1 MNISAPF
8 IARPVATTLLTI
20 AIALAG
26 VLGFGALPV
35 SPLPQVDF
43 PTILVSA
50 QLPGASPDVVAT
62 SLAEPLERHLGQIA
76 DVTEMTSTSQIG
88 QARIILQFGLDRD
101 INGAAE
107 DVQAA
112 INAAQA
118 DLPTNLLSQ
127 PTYRKVNPADAPV
140 LILAVT
146 SATLTRAQMYDAA
159 ANVLQQQLS
168 QISGVG
174 QVIIGGAAQPA
185 VRVDVDPM
193 ALSHYGVGLEDVRSA
208 LSSANANAPKG
219 AIDLGAERWQIYT
232 NDQLNHAADYRDLVV
247 AYRNGDALRLKDFA
261 DVEDSVQDVRNLGL
275 ADGKPAVLVIVFRQP
290 GANIISTV
298 DAVRDSIPRLK
309 AALPADLDISFAS
322 DRSITIRESLR
333 ETELTLVIAMVLVIG
348 VVYLFLRN
356 GRAAAVPAVA
366 VPVSIVGTFGAMYLA
381 GFSLDN
387 LSLMALTIA
396 TGFVVDDAII
406 VLENISRYLEEGM
419 SRTEAAL
426 RGAGEVGFTVV
437 SITLSLVA
445 AFLPILLM
453 SGIVGRLFREF
464 AMTLSLAIF
473 VSMAISLTT
482 TPMMCAIFLRAR
494 EAGPPRRSRRT
505 LFQRVH
511 DAYGRTLSLAL
522 DHSLLVLLTVVA
534 AVALNVWLIVI
545 IPKSFFPEQD
555 TGRITATLVADQS
568 ISFQL
573 MSEKFRQMMA
583 IVKSD
588 PAVEAVVGFTGAGGG
603 GSSAQTNTGS
613 VYVSLRPL
621 SERDG
626 VDKVMARLRRKLGQ
640 VPGGRLYLSPVQ
652 DIRIGGRSGN
662 AEYQYTILG
671 DDTAEVYAWGPKLL
685 AAVQNDPAL
694 TDVSSDQQQRG
705 LETFVTVDRDTAS
718 RLGLTMY
725 QIDNTL
731 YDAFGQ
737 RSVSTIYSALNQ
749 YHVVMEVAPQY
760 WQRPAV
766 LRQFWVSAAGG
777 QASGSET
784 SQMSAGSVKGGSQLA
799 VGTASVAST
808 AAVSQSLSSAT
819 ASAANPTFAVASNAV
834 APISNVVSLA
844 MTTSGSSSSS
854 ASSAASNNAVR
865 TAAQA
870 TITTTGNGSAS
881 AAPAVSTS
889 AETMTPLPAF
899 TQYGPGTTPLA
910 INHQSEFVASTIS
923 FNLAPGKSLSDAQA
937 AFQRATQK
945 IRLPADIVG
954 GFAGTA
960 LEYEKSLSAEQLLVA
975 AAVVAIYIVLGILYE
990 SFIHPITILSTLP
1003 SAGLG
1008 AVAALFL
1015 FGIPFTIIALIGV
1028 ILLIGIVKK
1037 NAIMM
1042 IDFALAAER
1051 EGGMNSREAI
1061 YHAAMMRFR
1070 PIMMTTSA
1078 ALLGALPLCFT
1089 LGEGSELRQPL
1100 GFSIV
1105 GGLIVSQALTLYTTP
1120 IIYLYLDRLGLKL
1133 RPSRTARAQPQSA
1146 RGDKGAWNAFGA
1158 GRSMQSPPRR
1168 GS

>member
-26 VLGFGALPV
+26 ALGFGALPV

-43 PTILVSA
+43 PTIAVTAL
-50 QLPGASPDVVAT
+50 LPGASPDVVAT
-62 SLAEPLERHLGQIA
+62 SLAEPLERHLAQIA
-76 DVTEMTSTSQIG
+76 DVTELTSTSQIG

-101 INGAAE
+101 INGAAQ

-127 PTYRKVNPADAPV
+127 PTYRKVNPAEAPV
-140 LILAVT
+140 LILALT
-146 SATLTRAQMYDAA
+146 SATLTRGQMYDAA
-159 ANVLQQQLS
+159 SNVLQQQLS

-174 QVIIGGAAQPA
+174 QVLINGSALPA
-185 VRVDVDPM
+185 VRVELDPL
-193 ALSHYGVGLEDVRSA
+193 ALFHNGVGLEDIRSA
-208 LSSANANAPKG
+208 LSNANANAPKG
-219 AIDLGAERWQIYT
+219 AVDIGGQRWQIYT
-232 NDQLNHAADYRDLVV
+232 NDQANHAADYRNLVV
-247 AYRNGDALRLKDFA
+247 AYRNGDALRLKDVA
-261 DVEDSVQDVRNLGL
+261 DVEDSVSDLRNLGL
-275 ADGKPAVLVIVFRQP
+275 SNGKPAVLVIVFRQP

-298 DAVRDSIPRLK
+298 DAVRASIPRLK
-309 AALPADLDISFAS
+309 AALPTDLDITFAA
-322 DRSITIRESLR
+322 DRSITIRASLQ
-333 ETELTLVIAMVLVIG
+333 ETELTLVIAICLVIG
-348 VVYLFLRN
+348 VVFLFLRN

-366 VPVSIVGTFGAMYLA
+366 VPISIIGTFGAMYLA

-406 VLENISRYLEEGM
+406 VLENISRYLEGGM
-419 SRTEAAL
+419 SRTQAAL
-426 RGAGEVGFTVV
+426 RGAGEVGFTIV

-464 AMTLSLAIF
+464 AMTLSMAIF

-482 TPMMCAIFLRAR
+482 TPMMCALFLRINGAGR
-494 EAGPPRRSRRT
+494 PGPPRRT
-505 LFQRVH
+505 LFQRAQ
-511 DAYGRTLSLAL
+511 DLYRRTLSVAL
-522 DHSLLVLLTVVA
+522 DHSLLVLSTLIG
-534 AVALNVWLIVI
+534 AVALNLWLIVI

-555 TGRITATLVADQS
+555 TGRMVASLVADQS
-568 ISFQL
+568 VSFNL
-573 MSEKFRQMMA
+573 MSQKLRQMMA
-583 IVKSD
+583 IVQSD
-588 PAVEAVVGFTGAGGG
+588 PAVENVVGFTGSGGG
-603 GSSAQTNTGS
+603 GASSQTNTGT
-613 VYVSLRPL
+613 VYVSLKPL

-626 VDKVMARLRRKLGQ
+626 VETVMARLRRKLAT

-671 DDTAEVYAWGPKLL
+671 DNTAEVYEWGPKLL
-685 AAVQNDPAL
+685 AAAQRDPAL
-694 TDVSSDQQQRG
+694 ADVSSDQQQRG
-705 LETFVTVDRDTAS
+705 LETNIAVDRDTAS

-737 RSVSTIYSALNQ
+737 RSVSTIYNALNQ
-749 YHVVMEVAPQY
+749 YHVVMEVAPDY
-760 WQRPAV
+760 WQRPAI
-766 LRQFWVSAAGG
+766 LRQFWVSTSGG
-777 QASGSET
+777 QASGTQT
-784 SQMSAGSVKGGSQLA
+784 SQLSAGSVTGGS
-799 VGTASVAST
+799 VVTVPVVSVAST
-808 AAVSQSLSSAT
+808 PAVTPSLSSAA
-819 ASAANPTFAVASNAV
+819 ASATNPTFALANNVV
-834 APISNVVSLA
+834 PIPSNVVSLA
-844 MTTSGSSSSS
+844 LTTTTPGAASSSSS
-854 ASSAASNNAVR
+854 ASNAASAAANNAVR
-865 TAAQA
+865 VAAQA
-870 TITTTGNGSAS
+870 TITATANGNASSAS
-881 AAPAVSTS
+881 PVATV
-889 AETMTPLPAF
+889 AETMTPLSAYAG
-899 TQYGPGTTPLA
+899 YGPGETPLA
-910 INHQSEFVASTIS
+910 VNHQNEFVATTIS
-923 FNLAPGKSLSDAQA
+923 FNLAPGKSLSDAAA
-937 AFQRATQK
+937 AFERAAQA
-945 IRLPADIVG
+945 IRLPADLTG

-960 LEYEKSLSAEQLLVA
+960 LEYEKALGEERLLVV

-990 SFIHPITILSTLP
+990 SFIHPVTILTTLP

-1042 IDFALAAER
+1042 IDFALQAER
-1051 EGGMNSREAI
+1051 EEGLTSREAI
-1061 YHAAMMRFR
+1061 FRAAMMRFR
-1070 PIMMTTSA
+1070 PIMMTTAA
-1078 ALLGALPLCFT
+1078 ALLGALPLCFN

-1100 GFSIV
+1100 GVSIV

-1120 IIYLYLDRLGLKL
+1120 IVYLYLDRLGLRL
-1133 RPSRTARAQPQSA
+1133 TRRGPGGRRTAATASA
-1146 RGDKGAWNAFGA
+1146 R
-1158 GRSMQSPPRR
+1158 R
-1168 GS
+1168 